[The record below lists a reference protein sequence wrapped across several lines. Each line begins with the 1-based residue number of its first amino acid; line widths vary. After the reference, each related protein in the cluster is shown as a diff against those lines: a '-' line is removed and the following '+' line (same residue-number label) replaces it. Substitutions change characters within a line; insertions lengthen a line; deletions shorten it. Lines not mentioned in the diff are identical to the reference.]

1 MEPILRQEI
10 VAQRWT
16 VELEPDDESGRWA
29 LVASNECAADPDA
42 VPQRVLTD
50 IPATTEAFTHIGF
63 GRAVVTRAGS
73 STWDEEY
80 LFEPATPGTT
90 DYRLVR
96 RR

>member
-1 MEPILRQEI
+1 M
-10 VAQRWT
+10 T
-16 VELEPDDESGRWA
+16 FTPDRR
-29 LVASNECAADPDA
+29 DA
-42 VPQRVLTD
+42 VAAARAFLRLSGNGPVQD
-50 IPATTEAFTHIGF
+50 IPVTTEAFAHIGF
-63 GRAVVTRAGS
+63 GRAVVIRSGS